1 MKVSNSAEH
10 LIVKFDV
17 QQMEKDADSLGA
29 RVKSLTIIL
38 MAVMHIFACAW
49 WYIGTYA
56 QANLWNPKEYII
68 TRNDPNDTV
77 TSVSGPPFDMDA
89 YNQQL
94 PNYWIGRYQGQY
106 MTLSVQMDIFCT
118 CTIP

>member
-1 MKVSNSAEH
+1 MTDQLVDA
-10 LIVKFDV
+10 

-56 QANLWNPKEYII
+56 QANLWNAKQYII
-68 TRNDPNDTV
+68 TKNVGTNDTV
-77 TSVSGPPFDMDA
+77 TAVHGPPFDMDA
-89 YNQQL
+89 YNGQL
-94 PNYWIGRYQGQY
+94 PNYWVGRYQGKHV
-106 MTLSVQMDIFCT
+106 LCFWKDSVS
-118 CTIP
+118 